1 MRLYS
6 TPLATT
12 YHANTASCA
21 SLCTLLYAAAL
32 LLVPWPLAYAA
43 GGLWLKEASVRER
56 PLVRFSHEVLVEGY
70 GVGVESRFGWST
82 SFELNDALA
91 HRLRPC
97 ELRAWSDDADRDG
110 VPEELH
116 FALSVPLVPEGGGD
130 PLPLHALSVVVGL
143 VAHYGDDA
151 HAPFSVHGAVLAEA
165 WPSLGLSRPRRP
177 PPRTPPVP
185 AACRPRRRSP
195 AQGGARR
202 ASRLCGI

>member
-1 MRLYS
+1 M
-6 TPLATT
+6 
-12 YHANTASCA
+12 
-21 SLCTLLYAAAL
+21 
-32 LLVPWPLAYAA
+32 
-43 GGLWLKEASVRER
+43 RER

-70 GVGVESRFGWST
+70 GAGVESRFGWST

-202 ASRLCGI
+202 ASRRLCGI